1 MDCPS
6 KAGKLRSE
14 NGLHAVTHVHTL
26 AGQLFQC
33 IRDRSH
39 FDATKICNQSAVG
52 LRCSCSAGLR
62 AYKLGSIED
71 GARSA
76 AGQKNR
82 CDRVGFR
89 KAAKLVHF
97 VLQDVYMC
105 ADSTMVFRR
114 AEESIHCL
122 RKGTEMKMSVRTT
135 TALFMSAIAIALTP
149 SAAVQPAF
157 AQERKSVNLSPA
169 RGLPFSD
176 GIVAG
181 NTLYVAGQEGTDA
194 SDKLVAGG
202 IGPETTAALENIQ
215 KVLKAAG
222 FELKDVVS
230 VTVYLADIHE
240 FPEMNKIYKGVMPD
254 PKPARATI
262 QAAAL
267 VNGARIEISAIAVKQ
282 K

>member
-1 MDCPS
+1 
-6 KAGKLRSE
+6 
-14 NGLHAVTHVHTL
+14 
-26 AGQLFQC
+26 
-33 IRDRSH
+33 
-39 FDATKICNQSAVG
+39 
-52 LRCSCSAGLR
+52 
-62 AYKLGSIED
+62 
-71 GARSA
+71 
-76 AGQKNR
+76 
-82 CDRVGFR
+82 
-89 KAAKLVHF
+89 
-97 VLQDVYMC
+97 
-105 ADSTMVFRR
+105 
-114 AEESIHCL
+114 
-122 RKGTEMKMSVRTT
+122 MKTTIRTT
-135 TALFMSAIAIALTP
+135 TIRLFMSAMAIALTVG
-149 SAAVQPAF
+149 AAAQPGI
-157 AQERKSVNLSPA
+157 AQERKAINLSPS

-202 IGPETTAALENIQ
+202 IGPETTAALDNVQ

-240 FPEMNKIYKGVMPD
+240 FPDMNKIYKSVMPD

-267 VNGARIEISAIAVKQ
+267 VNSARIEISAIAVKQ